1 MARVYGPRHH
11 SKGFDNMTKPL
22 PLAAIILGIIFLII
36 CVMYFFTPAGSLPGF
51 FPGYE
56 SGVAAPHHKHAVV
69 ALVLA
74 LVLFAFAWFRSKP
87 ARA

>member
-1 MARVYGPRHH
+1 
-11 SKGFDNMTKPL
+11 MTKPL

-36 CVMYFFTPAGSLPGF
+36 CVMYFVTPAGSLPGF

-56 SGVAAPHHKHAVV
+56 ASATGHHTKHAIV
-69 ALVLA
+69 ALVIA